1 MSAFLIYILKVALL
15 TAVFAL
21 LYHLLLR
28 RDTFHRMARIV
39 LVSSLVISY
48 ILPFCVITIHKPIV
62 LVENREMEVVQ
73 TPATV
78 PATQDNQQ
86 AQPALLPS
94 QVQMQPQL
102 QSVTTTD
109 ANHRQIDWIAIT
121 AVIYALGVVILI
133 ALRLLSVQKV
143 LRIIRRGQVSIERD
157 GCKIVISKDNVRPFS
172 WMRNI
177 VLPESQADLSWTS
190 SVVRHEQSHV
200 SHHHSAELLATDILS
215 AFQWFNPAVWLLR
228 HDLCC
233 VQEFEADASV
243 LESGLDKVEYEKSLL
258 SIATG
263 GLSIPLVNGLGESYL
278 RTRIRMMNRKLS
290 RKVNLVKLVYL
301 PVVILVSLSLMA
313 NTVFDDETIYWDS
326 YTDVTPG
333 IKSIEVNDRDVQGS
347 TTTFNEN
354 GMQVEHLNWVSQEY
368 APHVTVIRYNGV
380 EHYDYDEMG
389 RLVSRR
395 TTTADVAL
403 INIEYGHHGK
413 YVPVCMGTPNRG
425 EILTLMDTR
434 LIKDVSAISIKFF
447 DGTVVRHVFVPDG
460 NRLIHKYPYMT
471 TETGTVEKQQII
483 EYNDRGLPYYI
494 ETEEG
499 HIGPVAYQPDGGFD
513 SIPEFH
519 GKPGEPQWTII
530 YKYAPGTHNTSE
542 IIRITDDMTTRTLYS
557 HNDKG
562 DLLNSLMYVIDSN
575 GQLKQNYTYEYD
587 SHGNWIK
594 RMRDIYPD
602 ATPISEVMTRVIKYY
617 DDEVYDSKKE
627 YQELLSKSYML
638 TPDSLRTVE
647 QLDLQ
652 LRVGDFMNS
661 YVTVQDNHMKLS
673 APRIVLKSRGIPS
686 FYYDI
691 IQYQI
696 DENNA
701 FIDNLFEENAFTE
714 ESFDVEK
721 MLMESKTR
729 YSNKERRELV
739 SRIEDLTDNS
749 GDLNVTFSD
758 PTTGQPMSLTT
769 NLDEIPLLIVLDRTI
784 VDIDPET
791 LAGIDAD
798 KQTFSRKELAS
809 ILNVKPRQVKAYM
822 ILKGNHATSIW
833 GMKGAN
839 GVLDVLSR
847 NMYRQLKKEG
857 KLDKEYLL
865 AK

>member
-15 TAVFAL
+15 TAAFVS
-21 LYHLLLR
+21 LYHILLR
-28 RDTFHRMARIV
+28 RDTFHRTARIV
-39 LVSSLVISY
+39 LVSSLFISY
-48 ILPFCVITIHKPIV
+48 ILPFCVITIHKPIA
-62 LVENREMEVVQ
+62 LAENREMEVVQ
-73 TPATV
+73 TPVTV
-78 PATQDNQQ
+78 PAAQDNQQ
-86 AQPALLPS
+86 AQPALQPS

-102 QSVTTTD
+102 QAVTTIG
-109 ANHRQIDWIAIT
+109 ANNRQIGWIAIT
-121 AVIYALGVVILI
+121 AVIYVLGVVILI

-190 SVVRHEQSHV
+190 PVVRHEQSHV

-243 LESGLDKVEYEKSLL
+243 LESGLDIEEYEQSLL

-278 RTRIRMMNRKLS
+278 HTRIKMMNRKHS
-290 RKVNLVKLVYL
+290 RKENLLKLIYL

-313 NTVFDDETIYWDS
+313 NTIYDDNKTYWDN
-326 YTDVTPG
+326 YTDATPG

-347 TTTFNEN
+347 TTIYNEN
-354 GMQVEHLNWVSQEY
+354 GMQLERLNWICQTNE
-368 APHVTVIRYNGV
+368 AGANIIRNNGS
-380 EHYDYDEMG
+380 EHYNYDENG

-395 TTTADVAL
+395 TSTDGVVV
-403 INIEYGHHGK
+403 INIEYGNHGK
-413 YVPVCMGTPNRG
+413 YVPVSMGEPYRG
-425 EILTLMDTR
+425 DIMTLMDTR
-434 LIKDVSAISIKFF
+434 LIKDVSAISMEYS
-447 DGTVVRHVFVPDG
+447 DGSVIRHVFVPDG
-460 NRLIHKYPYMT
+460 NRLIHKYPDMT
-471 TETGTVEKQQII
+471 NGQDTVEKQQII
-483 EYNDRGLPYYI
+483 ECNERGLPYYI
-494 ETEEG
+494 ETENG
-499 HIGPVAYQPDGGFD
+499 HIGPVSYQSDGGFD
-513 SIPEFH
+513 SIIELH
-519 GKPGEPQWTII
+519 GKTGEPQWTII
-530 YKYAPGTHNTSE
+530 YKYAPGTHYTSE
-542 IIRITDDMTTRTLYS
+542 IIRISDDMTTRTLYS

-562 DLLNSLMYVIDSN
+562 DLLNSRMDVEHRDN
-575 GQLKQNYTYEYD
+575 QPKQDFSYEYD
-587 SHGNWIK
+587 SHGNWVK
-594 RMRDIYPD
+594 RNRDIYAYAG
-602 ATPISEVMTRVIKYY
+602 ATPISEVMTRSIKYY
-617 DDEVYDSKKE
+617 DSDISKEE
-627 YQELLSKSYML
+627 YQRLLSQSYLL
-638 TPDSLRTVE
+638 TPDTLLTRE
-647 QLDLQ
+647 QLSLQ
-652 LRVGDFMNS
+652 LKLGNFMNT
-661 YVTVQDNHMKLS
+661 YVTVENNHMKLS
-673 APRIVLKSRGIPS
+673 VPRIVLTSMGIPS

-691 IQYQI
+691 LQYQI

-701 FIDNLFEENAFTE
+701 FFDNMFEEGVL
-714 ESFDVEK
+714 FDTEK
-721 MLMESKTR
+721 MLQEANDR
-729 YSNKERRELV
+729 YWKEERRELV

-769 NLDEIPLLIVLDRTI
+769 NLDEIPLMIVLDRTI
-784 VDIDPET
+784 VDIDPEA
-791 LAGIDAD
+791 LAGIDVD

>member
-15 TAVFAL
+15 TAAFVL
-21 LYHLLLR
+21 LYHILLR
-28 RDTFHRMARIV
+28 RDTFHRTARIV
-39 LVSSLVISY
+39 LVSSLFISY
-48 ILPFCVITIHKPIV
+48 ILPFCVITIHKPIA
-62 LVENREMEVVQ
+62 LAENREMEVVQ
-73 TPATV
+73 TPVTV
-78 PATQDNQQ
+78 PAAQDNQQ
-86 AQPALLPS
+86 AQPALQPS

-102 QSVTTTD
+102 QAVTTIG
-109 ANHRQIDWIAIT
+109 ANHRQIGWIAIT
-121 AVIYALGVVILI
+121 AVIYVLGVVILI

-143 LRIIRRGQVSIERD
+143 LRIIRRGQVSNEKD

-172 WMRNI
+172 WMRSI
-177 VLPESQADLSWTS
+177 VLPESQANLSWTS

-278 RTRIRMMNRKLS
+278 RTRIKMMNRKHS
-290 RKVNLVKLVYL
+290 RKANLLKLIYL

-313 NTVFDDETIYWDS
+313 NTIYDDNKTYWDN
-326 YTDVTPG
+326 YTDATPG

-347 TTTFNEN
+347 TTIYNEN
-354 GMQVEHLNWVSQEY
+354 GMQLERLNWICQINE
-368 APHVTVIRYNGV
+368 AGANIIRNNGS
-380 EHYDYDEMG
+380 EHYNYDENG

-395 TTTADVAL
+395 TSTDGVVV
-403 INIEYGHHGK
+403 INIEYGNHGK
-413 YVPVCMGTPNRG
+413 YVPVSMGEPYRG
-425 EILTLMDTR
+425 DIMTLMDAR
-434 LIKDVSAISIKFF
+434 LIKDVSAISMEYF
-447 DGTVVRHVFVPDG
+447 DGSVIRHEFVPDG
-460 NRLIHKYPYMT
+460 NRLIHKYPDMT
-471 TETGTVEKQQII
+471 NGQDTVEKQQII
-483 EYNDRGLPYYI
+483 ECNERGLPYYI
-494 ETEEG
+494 ETENG
-499 HIGPVAYQPDGGFD
+499 HIGPVSYQSDGGFD
-513 SIPEFH
+513 SIIELH
-519 GKPGEPQWTII
+519 GKTGEPQWTII
-530 YKYAPGTHNTSE
+530 YKYAPGTHYTSE
-542 IIRITDDMTTRTLYS
+542 IIKISDDMTNRTLYS

-562 DLLNSLMYVIDSN
+562 DLLNSRMDVEHRDN
-575 GQLKQNYTYEYD
+575 QPKQDFSYEYD
-587 SHGNWIK
+587 SHGNWVK
-594 RMRDIYPD
+594 RNRDIYAYAG
-602 ATPISEVMTRVIKYY
+602 ATPISEVMTRSIKYY
-617 DDEVYDSKKE
+617 DSDISKEE
-627 YQELLSKSYML
+627 YQRLLSQSYLL
-638 TPDSLRTVE
+638 TPDTLLTRE
-647 QLDLQ
+647 QLSLQ
-652 LRVGDFMNS
+652 LKLGNFMNT
-661 YVTVQDNHMKLS
+661 YVTVENNHMKLS
-673 APRIVLKSRGIPS
+673 VPRIVLTSMGIPS

-701 FIDNLFEENAFTE
+701 FFDNMFEEGVL
-714 ESFDVEK
+714 FDTEK
-721 MLMESKTR
+721 MLQEANDR
-729 YSNKERRELV
+729 YWKEERRELV

-749 GDLNVTFSD
+749 GDLNVSFSD

-769 NLDEIPLLIVLDRTI
+769 NIDEIPLLIVLDRTI

-791 LAGIDAD
+791 LAGIDVD

-822 ILKGNHATSIW
+822 ILKGNHATSVW

>member
-15 TAVFAL
+15 TAAFVL
-21 LYHLLLR
+21 LYHIFLR

-39 LVSSLVISY
+39 LVSSLFISY
-48 ILPFCVITIHKPIV
+48 ILPFCVITIHKPIA
-62 LVENREMEVVQ
+62 LAENREMEVVQ
-73 TPATV
+73 TPVTV
-78 PATQDNQQ
+78 PAAQDNQQ
-86 AQPALLPS
+86 AQPALQPS

-102 QSVTTTD
+102 QSVTTTG

-143 LRIIRRGQVSIERD
+143 LRIIRRGQVSIKRD
-157 GCKIVISKDNVRPFS
+157 GCKRVISKDNVRPFS

-190 SVVRHEQSHV
+190 PVVRHEQSHV

-278 RTRIRMMNRKLS
+278 RTRIKMMNRKHS
-290 RKVNLVKLVYL
+290 RKANLLKLIYL

-313 NTVFDDETIYWDS
+313 NTIYDDNKTYWDN
-326 YTDVTPG
+326 YTDATPG

-347 TTTFNEN
+347 TTIYNEN
-354 GMQVEHLNWVSQEY
+354 GMQLERLNWICQINE
-368 APHVTVIRYNGV
+368 AGANIIRNNGS
-380 EHYDYDEMG
+380 EHYNYDENG

-395 TTTADVAL
+395 TSTDGVVV
-403 INIEYGHHGK
+403 INIEYGNHGK
-413 YVPVCMGTPNRG
+413 YVPVSMGEPYRG
-425 EILTLMDTR
+425 DIMTLMDAR
-434 LIKDVSAISIKFF
+434 LIKDVSAISMEYF
-447 DGTVVRHVFVPDG
+447 DGSVIRHEFVPDG
-460 NRLIHKYPYMT
+460 NRLIHKYPDMT
-471 TETGTVEKQQII
+471 NGQDTVEKQQII
-483 EYNDRGLPYYI
+483 ECNERGLPYYI
-494 ETEEG
+494 ETENG
-499 HIGPVAYQPDGGFD
+499 HIGPVSYQSDGGFD
-513 SIPEFH
+513 SIIELH
-519 GKPGEPQWTII
+519 GKTGEPQWTII
-530 YKYAPGTHNTSE
+530 YKYAPGTHYTSE
-542 IIRITDDMTTRTLYS
+542 IIKISDDMTNRTLYS

-562 DLLNSLMYVIDSN
+562 DLLNSRMDVEHRDN
-575 GQLKQNYTYEYD
+575 QPKQDFSYEYD
-587 SHGNWIK
+587 SHGNWVK
-594 RMRDIYPD
+594 RNRDIYAYAG
-602 ATPISEVMTRVIKYY
+602 ATPISEVMTRSIKYY
-617 DDEVYDSKKE
+617 DSDISKEE
-627 YQELLSKSYML
+627 YQRLLSQSYLL
-638 TPDSLRTVE
+638 TPDTLLTRE
-647 QLDLQ
+647 QLSLQ
-652 LRVGDFMNS
+652 LKLGNFMNT
-661 YVTVQDNHMKLS
+661 YVTVENNHMKLS
-673 APRIVLKSRGIPS
+673 VPRIVLTSMGIPS

-691 IQYQI
+691 LQYQI

-701 FIDNLFEENAFTE
+701 FFDNMFEEGVL
-714 ESFDVEK
+714 FDTEK
-721 MLMESKTR
+721 MLQEANDR
-729 YSNKERRELV
+729 YWKEERRELV

-749 GDLNVTFSD
+749 GDLNVSFSD

-769 NLDEIPLLIVLDRTI
+769 NLDEIPLMIVLDRTI
-784 VDIDPET
+784 VDIDPEA
-791 LAGIDAD
+791 LAGIDVD

>member
-1 MSAFLIYILKVALL
+1 MSAFFIYILKVALL
-15 TAVFAL
+15 TAVFVF
-21 LYHLLLR
+21 LYHLLVR
-28 RDTFHRMARIV
+28 RDTFYSVGRAV
-39 LVSSLVISY
+39 LVASLLISY
-48 ILPFCVITIHKPIV
+48 LLPLCIITIHKTVTVSSEPV
-62 LVENREMEVVQ
+62 VASVEATEKVPFEQHDIQ
-73 TPATV
+73 TI
-78 PATQDNQQ
+78 
-86 AQPALLPS
+86 
-94 QVQMQPQL
+94 QVQNNDDLGILYQPESL
-102 QSVTTTD
+102 MVSEKDRIQSLWPLL
-109 ANHRQIDWIAIT
+109 IL
-121 AVIYALGVVILI
+121 AVYLAGVLILI
-133 ALRLLSVQKV
+133 ILRLISISKV
-143 LRIIRRGQVSIERD
+143 LGLVRGGRVVMERD
-157 GCKIVISKDNVRPFS
+157 GCKVVASKDKIRPFS
-172 WMRNI
+172 WMRYI
-177 VLPESQADLSWTS
+177 VLPESIKDLSWTS
-190 SVVRHEQSHV
+190 PVICHEHSHII
-200 SHHHSAELLATDILS
+200 HHHSFELLFTDILS
-215 AFQWFNPAVWLLR
+215 SFQWFNPAVWLLR

-278 RTRIRMMNRKLS
+278 HTRIKMMNRKLS

-301 PVVILVSLSLMA
+301 PVVIIVSLSLMA

-368 APHVTVIRYNGV
+368 APHITVMRYNGS

-460 NRLIHKYPYMT
+460 NRLIHKYTYMT
-471 TETGTVEKQQII
+471 TETGTAEKQQII

-519 GKPGEPQWTII
+519 GKPGEQQGTTI
-530 YKYAPGTHNTSE
+530 YNYAPGTHDTSE

-562 DLLNSLMYVIDSN
+562 DLLNSLMYVTDSN

-594 RMRDIYPD
+594 RKSDIYPD

-627 YQELLSKSYML
+627 YQELLSQSYML

-673 APRIVLKSRGIPS
+673 APRIVLKSMGIPS

-701 FIDNLFEENAFTE
+701 FIDNLFKENAFTE
-714 ESFDVEK
+714 DSFDVEK
-721 MLMESKTR
+721 MLLESKTR

-739 SRIEDLTDNS
+739 SRIENLTN
-749 GDLNVTFSD
+749 N
-758 PTTGQPMSLTT
+758 
-769 NLDEIPLLIVLDRTI
+769 
-784 VDIDPET
+784 
-791 LAGIDAD
+791 
-798 KQTFSRKELAS
+798 
-809 ILNVKPRQVKAYM
+809 
-822 ILKGNHATSIW
+822 
-833 GMKGAN
+833 
-839 GVLDVLSR
+839 
-847 NMYRQLKKEG
+847 
-857 KLDKEYLL
+857 
-865 AK
+865 

>member
-15 TAVFAL
+15 TAAFVL
-21 LYHLLLR
+21 LYHILLR

-48 ILPFCVITIHKPIV
+48 ILPFCVITIHKPIA
-62 LVENREMEVVQ
+62 LAENREMEAVQ
-73 TPATV
+73 TPVTV
-78 PATQDNQQ
+78 PAAQDNQQ
-86 AQPALLPS
+86 AQPALQPS

-102 QSVTTTD
+102 QAVTTIG
-109 ANHRQIDWIAIT
+109 ANHRQIGWIAIT
-121 AVIYALGVVILI
+121 AVIYVLGVVILI

-157 GCKIVISKDNVRPFS
+157 GYKIVISKDNVRPFS

-190 SVVRHEQSHV
+190 PVVRHEQSHV

-243 LESGLDKVEYEKSLL
+243 LESGLDIEEYEQSLL

-278 RTRIRMMNRKLS
+278 HTRIKMMNRKHS
-290 RKVNLVKLVYL
+290 RKANLLKLIYL

-313 NTVFDDETIYWDS
+313 NTIYDDNKTYWDN
-326 YTDVTPG
+326 YTDATPG

-347 TTTFNEN
+347 TTIYNEN
-354 GMQVEHLNWVSQEY
+354 GMQLERLNWICQINE
-368 APHVTVIRYNGV
+368 AGANIIRNNGS
-380 EHYDYDEMG
+380 EHYNYDENG

-395 TTTADVAL
+395 TSTDGVVV
-403 INIEYGHHGK
+403 INIEYGNHGK
-413 YVPVCMGTPNRG
+413 YVPVSMGEPYRG
-425 EILTLMDTR
+425 DIMTLMDAR
-434 LIKDVSAISIKFF
+434 LIKDVSAISMEYF
-447 DGTVVRHVFVPDG
+447 DGSVIRHEFVPDG
-460 NRLIHKYPYMT
+460 NRLIHKYPDMT
-471 TETGTVEKQQII
+471 NGQDTVEKQQII
-483 EYNDRGLPYYI
+483 ECNERGLPYYI
-494 ETEEG
+494 ETENG
-499 HIGPVAYQPDGGFD
+499 HIGPVSYQSDGGFD
-513 SIPEFH
+513 SIIELH
-519 GKPGEPQWTII
+519 GKTGEPQWTII
-530 YKYAPGTHNTSE
+530 YKYAPGTHYTSE
-542 IIRITDDMTTRTLYS
+542 IIKISDDMTNRTLYS

-562 DLLNSLMYVIDSN
+562 DLLNSRMDVEHRDN
-575 GQLKQNYTYEYD
+575 QPKQVFSYEYD
-587 SHGNWIK
+587 SHGNWVK
-594 RMRDIYPD
+594 RNRDIYAYAG

-617 DDEVYDSKKE
+617 DSDISKEE
-627 YQELLSKSYML
+627 YQRLLSQSYLL
-638 TPDSLRTVE
+638 TPDTLLTRE
-647 QLDLQ
+647 QLSLQ
-652 LRVGDFMNS
+652 LKLGNFMNT
-661 YVTVQDNHMKLS
+661 YVTVENNHMKLS
-673 APRIVLKSRGIPS
+673 VPRIVLTSMGIPS

-701 FIDNLFEENAFTE
+701 FFDNMFEEGVL
-714 ESFDVEK
+714 FDTEK
-721 MLMESKTR
+721 MLQEANDR
-729 YSNKERRELV
+729 YWKEERRELV

-769 NLDEIPLLIVLDRTI
+769 NLDEIPLMIVLDRTI
-784 VDIDPET
+784 VDIDPEA
-791 LAGIDAD
+791 LAGIDVD

-857 KLDKEYLL
+857 KLEKEYLL

>member
-15 TAVFAL
+15 TAAFVL
-21 LYHLLLR
+21 LYHIFLR

-39 LVSSLVISY
+39 LVSSLFISY
-48 ILPFCVITIHKPIV
+48 ILPFCVITIHKPIA
-62 LVENREMEVVQ
+62 LAENREMEVVQ
-73 TPATV
+73 TPVTV
-78 PATQDNQQ
+78 PAAQDNQQ
-86 AQPALLPS
+86 AQPALQPS

-102 QSVTTTD
+102 QSVTTTG

-121 AVIYALGVVILI
+121 AVIYALGVVILR

-143 LRIIRRGQVSIERD
+143 LRIIRRGQVSIKRD

-190 SVVRHEQSHV
+190 PVVRHEQSHV

-278 RTRIRMMNRKLS
+278 RTRIKMMNRKHS
-290 RKVNLVKLVYL
+290 RKANLLKLIYL

-313 NTVFDDETIYWDS
+313 NTIYDDNKTYWDN
-326 YTDVTPG
+326 YTDATPG

-347 TTTFNEN
+347 TTIYNEN
-354 GMQVEHLNWVSQEY
+354 GMQLERLNWICQINE
-368 APHVTVIRYNGV
+368 AGANIIRNNGS
-380 EHYDYDEMG
+380 EHYNYDENG

-395 TTTADVAL
+395 TSTDGVVV
-403 INIEYGHHGK
+403 INIEYGNHGK
-413 YVPVCMGTPNRG
+413 YVPVSMGEPYRG
-425 EILTLMDTR
+425 DIMTLMDAR
-434 LIKDVSAISIKFF
+434 LIKDVSAISMEYF
-447 DGTVVRHVFVPDG
+447 DGSVIRHEFVPDG
-460 NRLIHKYPYMT
+460 NRLIHKYPDMT
-471 TETGTVEKQQII
+471 NGQDTVEKQQII
-483 EYNDRGLPYYI
+483 ECNERGLPYYI
-494 ETEEG
+494 ETENG
-499 HIGPVAYQPDGGFD
+499 HIGPVSYQSDGGFD
-513 SIPEFH
+513 SIIELH
-519 GKPGEPQWTII
+519 GKTGEPQWTII
-530 YKYAPGTHNTSE
+530 YKYAPGTHYTSE
-542 IIRITDDMTTRTLYS
+542 IIKISDDMTNRTLYS

-562 DLLNSLMYVIDSN
+562 DLLNSRMDVEHRDN
-575 GQLKQNYTYEYD
+575 QPKQDFSYEYD
-587 SHGNWIK
+587 SHGNWVK
-594 RMRDIYPD
+594 RNRDIYAYAG
-602 ATPISEVMTRVIKYY
+602 ATPISEVMTRSIKYY
-617 DDEVYDSKKE
+617 DSDISKEE
-627 YQELLSKSYML
+627 YQRLLSQSYLL
-638 TPDSLRTVE
+638 TPDTLLTRE
-647 QLDLQ
+647 QLSLQ
-652 LRVGDFMNS
+652 LKLGNFMNT
-661 YVTVQDNHMKLS
+661 YVTVENNHMKLS
-673 APRIVLKSRGIPS
+673 VPRIVLTSMGIPS

-691 IQYQI
+691 LQYQI

-701 FIDNLFEENAFTE
+701 FFDNMFEEGVL
-714 ESFDVEK
+714 FDTEK
-721 MLMESKTR
+721 MLQEANDR
-729 YSNKERRELV
+729 YWKEERRELV

-749 GDLNVTFSD
+749 GDLNVSFSD

-769 NLDEIPLLIVLDRTI
+769 NLDEIPLMIVLDRTI
-784 VDIDPET
+784 VDIDPEA
-791 LAGIDAD
+791 LAGIDVD

>member
-15 TAVFAL
+15 TAAFVL
-21 LYHLLLR
+21 LYHILLR
-28 RDTFHRMARIV
+28 RDTFHRTARIV
-39 LVSSLVISY
+39 LVSSLFISY
-48 ILPFCVITIHKPIV
+48 ILPFCVITIHKPIA
-62 LVENREMEVVQ
+62 LAENREMEVVQ

-143 LRIIRRGQVSIERD
+143 LRIIRRGQVSNEKD

-190 SVVRHEQSHV
+190 PVVRHEQSHV

-278 RTRIRMMNRKLS
+278 RTRIKMINRKLS
-290 RKVNLVKLVYL
+290 RKINLVKLVYL

-347 TTTFNEN
+347 TTIYNEN
-354 GMQVEHLNWVSQEY
+354 GMQLERLNWICQTNE
-368 APHVTVIRYNGV
+368 AGANIIRNNGS
-380 EHYDYDEMG
+380 EHYNYDENG

-395 TTTADVAL
+395 TSTDGVVV
-403 INIEYGHHGK
+403 INIEYGNHGK
-413 YVPVCMGTPNRG
+413 YVPVSMGEPYRG
-425 EILTLMDTR
+425 DIMTLMDTR
-434 LIKDVSAISIKFF
+434 LIKDVSAISMEYF
-447 DGTVVRHVFVPDG
+447 DGSVIRHEFVPDG
-460 NRLIHKYPYMT
+460 NRLIHKYPDMT
-471 TETGTVEKQQII
+471 NGQDTVEKQQII
-483 EYNDRGLPYYI
+483 ECNERGLPYYI
-494 ETEEG
+494 ETENG
-499 HIGPVAYQPDGGFD
+499 HIGPVSYQSDGGFD
-513 SIPEFH
+513 SIIELH
-519 GKPGEPQWTII
+519 GKTGEPQWTII
-530 YKYAPGTHNTSE
+530 YKYAPGTHYTSE
-542 IIRITDDMTTRTLYS
+542 IITISDDMTTRTLYS

-562 DLLNSLMYVIDSN
+562 DLLNSRMDVEHRDN
-575 GQLKQNYTYEYD
+575 QPKQDFSYEYD
-587 SHGNWIK
+587 SHGNWVK
-594 RMRDIYPD
+594 RNRDIYAYAG
-602 ATPISEVMTRVIKYY
+602 ATPISEVMTRSIKYY
-617 DDEVYDSKKE
+617 DSDISKEE
-627 YQELLSKSYML
+627 YQRLLSQSYLL
-638 TPDSLRTVE
+638 TPDTLLTRE
-647 QLDLQ
+647 QLSLQ
-652 LRVGDFMNS
+652 LKLGNFMNT
-661 YVTVQDNHMKLS
+661 YVTVENNHMKLS
-673 APRIVLKSRGIPS
+673 VPRIVLTSMGIPS

-701 FIDNLFEENAFTE
+701 FFDNMFEEGVL
-714 ESFDVEK
+714 FDTEK
-721 MLMESKTR
+721 MLQEANDR
-729 YSNKERRELV
+729 YWKEERRELV

-769 NLDEIPLLIVLDRTI
+769 NLDEIPLMIVLDRTI
-784 VDIDPET
+784 VDIDPEA
-791 LAGIDAD
+791 LAGIDVD

-822 ILKGNHATSIW
+822 ILKGNHATSVW

>member
-1 MSAFLIYILKVALL
+1 MAAFV
-15 TAVFAL
+15 L
-21 LYHLLLR
+21 LYHIFLR

-39 LVSSLVISY
+39 LVSSLFISY
-48 ILPFCVITIHKPIV
+48 ILPFCVITIHKPIA
-62 LVENREMEVVQ
+62 LAENREMEVVQ
-73 TPATV
+73 TPVTV
-78 PATQDNQQ
+78 PAAQDNQQ
-86 AQPALLPS
+86 AQPALQPS

-102 QSVTTTD
+102 QSVTTTG

-143 LRIIRRGQVSIERD
+143 LRIIRRGQVSIKRD

-190 SVVRHEQSHV
+190 PVVRHEQSHV

-278 RTRIRMMNRKLS
+278 RTRIKMMNRKHS
-290 RKVNLVKLVYL
+290 RKANLLKLIYL

-313 NTVFDDETIYWDS
+313 NTIYDDNKTYWDN
-326 YTDVTPG
+326 YTDATPG

-347 TTTFNEN
+347 TTIYNEN
-354 GMQVEHLNWVSQEY
+354 GMQLERLNWICQINE
-368 APHVTVIRYNGV
+368 AGANIIRNNGS
-380 EHYDYDEMG
+380 EHYNYDENG

-395 TTTADVAL
+395 TSTDGVVV
-403 INIEYGHHGK
+403 INIEYGNHGK
-413 YVPVCMGTPNRG
+413 YVPVSMGEPYRG
-425 EILTLMDTR
+425 DIMTLMDAR
-434 LIKDVSAISIKFF
+434 LIKDVSAISMEYF
-447 DGTVVRHVFVPDG
+447 DGSVIRHEFVPDG
-460 NRLIHKYPYMT
+460 NHLIHKYPDMT
-471 TETGTVEKQQII
+471 NGQDTVEKQQII
-483 EYNDRGLPYYI
+483 ECNERGLPYYI
-494 ETEEG
+494 ETENG
-499 HIGPVAYQPDGGFD
+499 HIGPVSYQSDGGFD
-513 SIPEFH
+513 SIIELH
-519 GKPGEPQWTII
+519 GKTGEPQWTII
-530 YKYAPGTHNTSE
+530 YKYAPGTHYTSE
-542 IIRITDDMTTRTLYS
+542 IIKISDDMTNRTLYS
-557 HNDKG
+557 YNDKG
-562 DLLNSLMYVIDSN
+562 DLLNSRMDVEHRDN
-575 GQLKQNYTYEYD
+575 QPKQDFSYEYD
-587 SHGNWIK
+587 SHGNWVK
-594 RMRDIYPD
+594 RNRDIYAYAG
-602 ATPISEVMTRVIKYY
+602 ATPISEVMTRSIKYY
-617 DDEVYDSKKE
+617 DSDISKEE
-627 YQELLSKSYML
+627 YQRLLSQSYLL
-638 TPDSLRTVE
+638 TPDTLLTRE
-647 QLDLQ
+647 QLSLQ
-652 LRVGDFMNS
+652 LKLGNFMNT
-661 YVTVQDNHMKLS
+661 YVTVENNHMKLS
-673 APRIVLKSRGIPS
+673 VPRIVLTSMGIPS

-691 IQYQI
+691 LQYQI

-701 FIDNLFEENAFTE
+701 FFDNMFEEGVL
-714 ESFDVEK
+714 FDTEK
-721 MLMESKTR
+721 MLQEANDR
-729 YSNKERRELV
+729 YWKEERRELV

-749 GDLNVTFSD
+749 GDLNVSFSD

-769 NLDEIPLLIVLDRTI
+769 NLDEIPLMIVLDRTI
-784 VDIDPET
+784 VDIDPEA
-791 LAGIDAD
+791 LAGIDVD

>member
-15 TAVFAL
+15 TAAFVL
-21 LYHLLLR
+21 LYHIFLR

-39 LVSSLVISY
+39 LVSSLFISY
-48 ILPFCVITIHKPIV
+48 ILPFCVITIHKPIA
-62 LVENREMEVVQ
+62 LAENREMEVVQ
-73 TPATV
+73 TPVTV
-78 PATQDNQQ
+78 PAAQDNQQ
-86 AQPALLPS
+86 AQPALQPS

-143 LRIIRRGQVSIERD
+143 LRIIRRGQVSIKRD

-278 RTRIRMMNRKLS
+278 RTRIKMMNRKHS
-290 RKVNLVKLVYL
+290 RKANLLKLIYL

-313 NTVFDDETIYWDS
+313 NTIYDDNKTYWDN
-326 YTDVTPG
+326 YTDATPG

-347 TTTFNEN
+347 TTIYNEN
-354 GMQVEHLNWVSQEY
+354 GMQLERLNWICQINE
-368 APHVTVIRYNGV
+368 AGANIIRNNGS
-380 EHYDYDEMG
+380 EHYNYDENG

-395 TTTADVAL
+395 TSTDGVVV
-403 INIEYGHHGK
+403 INIEYGNHGK
-413 YVPVCMGTPNRG
+413 YVPVSMGEPYRG
-425 EILTLMDTR
+425 DIMTLMDAR
-434 LIKDVSAISIKFF
+434 LIKDVSAISMEYF
-447 DGTVVRHVFVPDG
+447 DGSVIRHEFVPDG
-460 NRLIHKYPYMT
+460 NRLIHKYPDMT
-471 TETGTVEKQQII
+471 NGQDTVEKQQII
-483 EYNDRGLPYYI
+483 ECNERGLPYYI
-494 ETEEG
+494 ETENG
-499 HIGPVAYQPDGGFD
+499 HIGPVSYQSDGGFD
-513 SIPEFH
+513 SIIELH
-519 GKPGEPQWTII
+519 GKTGEPQWTII
-530 YKYAPGTHNTSE
+530 YKYAPGTHYTSE
-542 IIRITDDMTTRTLYS
+542 IIKISDDMTNRTLYS

-562 DLLNSLMYVIDSN
+562 DLLNSRMDVEHRDN
-575 GQLKQNYTYEYD
+575 QPKQDFSYEYD
-587 SHGNWIK
+587 SHGNWVK
-594 RMRDIYPD
+594 RNRDIYAYAG
-602 ATPISEVMTRVIKYY
+602 ATPISEVMTRSIKYY
-617 DDEVYDSKKE
+617 DSDISKEE
-627 YQELLSKSYML
+627 YQRLLSQSYLL
-638 TPDSLRTVE
+638 TPDTLLTRE
-647 QLDLQ
+647 QLSLQ
-652 LRVGDFMNS
+652 LKLGNFMNT
-661 YVTVQDNHMKLS
+661 YVTVENNHMKLS
-673 APRIVLKSRGIPS
+673 VPRIVLTSMGIPS

-691 IQYQI
+691 LQYQI

-701 FIDNLFEENAFTE
+701 FFDNMFEEGVL
-714 ESFDVEK
+714 FDTEK
-721 MLMESKTR
+721 MLQEANDR
-729 YSNKERRELV
+729 YWKEERRELV

-749 GDLNVTFSD
+749 GDLNVSFSD

-769 NLDEIPLLIVLDRTI
+769 NLDEIPLMIVLDRTI
-784 VDIDPET
+784 VDIDPEA
-791 LAGIDAD
+791 LAGIDVD

>member
-15 TAVFAL
+15 TAAFVL
-21 LYHLLLR
+21 LYHIFLR

-39 LVSSLVISY
+39 LVSSLFISY
-48 ILPFCVITIHKPIV
+48 ILPFCVITIHKPIA
-62 LVENREMEVVQ
+62 LAENREMEVVQ
-73 TPATV
+73 TPVTV
-78 PATQDNQQ
+78 PAAQDNQQ
-86 AQPALLPS
+86 AQPALQPS

-102 QSVTTTD
+102 QSVTTTG

-143 LRIIRRGQVSIERD
+143 LRIIRRGQVSIKRD

-190 SVVRHEQSHV
+190 PVVRHEQSHV

-278 RTRIRMMNRKLS
+278 RTRIKMMNRKHS
-290 RKVNLVKLVYL
+290 RKANLLKLIYL

-313 NTVFDDETIYWDS
+313 NTIYDDNKTYWDN
-326 YTDVTPG
+326 YTDATPG

-347 TTTFNEN
+347 TTIYNEN
-354 GMQVEHLNWVSQEY
+354 GMQLERLNWICQINE
-368 APHVTVIRYNGV
+368 AGANIIRNNGS
-380 EHYDYDEMG
+380 EHYNYDENG

-395 TTTADVAL
+395 TSTDGVVV
-403 INIEYGHHGK
+403 INIEYGNHGK
-413 YVPVCMGTPNRG
+413 YVPVSMGEPYRG
-425 EILTLMDTR
+425 DIMTLMDAR
-434 LIKDVSAISIKFF
+434 LIKDVSAISMEYF
-447 DGTVVRHVFVPDG
+447 DGSVIRHEFVPDG
-460 NRLIHKYPYMT
+460 NRLIHKYPDMT
-471 TETGTVEKQQII
+471 NGQDTVEKQQII
-483 EYNDRGLPYYI
+483 ECNERGLPYYI
-494 ETEEG
+494 ETENG
-499 HIGPVAYQPDGGFD
+499 HIGPVSYQSDGGFD
-513 SIPEFH
+513 SIIELH
-519 GKPGEPQWTII
+519 GKTGEPQWTII
-530 YKYAPGTHNTSE
+530 YKYAPGTHYTSE
-542 IIRITDDMTTRTLYS
+542 IIKISDDMTNRTLYS

-562 DLLNSLMYVIDSN
+562 DLLNSRMDVEHRDN
-575 GQLKQNYTYEYD
+575 QPKQDFSYEYD
-587 SHGNWIK
+587 SHGNWVK
-594 RMRDIYPD
+594 RNRDIYAYAG
-602 ATPISEVMTRVIKYY
+602 ATPISEVMTRSIKYY
-617 DDEVYDSKKE
+617 DSDISKEE
-627 YQELLSKSYML
+627 YQRLLSQSYLL
-638 TPDSLRTVE
+638 TPDTLLTRE
-647 QLDLQ
+647 QLSLQ
-652 LRVGDFMNS
+652 LKLGNFMNT
-661 YVTVQDNHMKLS
+661 YVTVENNHMKLS
-673 APRIVLKSRGIPS
+673 VPRIVLTSMGIPS

-691 IQYQI
+691 LQYQI

-701 FIDNLFEENAFTE
+701 FFDNMFEEGVL
-714 ESFDVEK
+714 FDTEK
-721 MLMESKTR
+721 MLQEANDR
-729 YSNKERRELV
+729 YWKEERRELV

-749 GDLNVTFSD
+749 GDLNVSFSD

-769 NLDEIPLLIVLDRTI
+769 NLDEIPLMIVLDRTI
-784 VDIDPET
+784 VDIDPEA
-791 LAGIDAD
+791 LAGIDVD